1 MNGKQL
7 KNSILQWAIQG
18 KLVPQ
23 DPNDEP
29 ASVLLDKIRQEKERL
44 IKEKK
49 IKRDKNASIIYRG
62 EDNSYYE
69 KILATGEV
77 KCIDEEI
84 PFEIPLGWEWCR
96 IVSLADVVRGGSP
109 RPAGS
114 PIFYDGSIPFLKV
127 ADLTR
132 ESSIYVKSFSSTIK
146 EAGLSKTRLVEAG
159 TLLLTN
165 SGATLGVPKICTF
178 ETTFNDGVAAFLSL
192 DERLKLYV
200 YWFFCYMTDLYRNI
214 NQGTAQPNLNTDI
227 IKMTLVPIPPYKEQ
241 IRIVE
246 ELGNISPIIKHYEK
260 AQDELDELNESIP
273 KLIKQSILQEAIRG
287 KLVPQLA
294 EEGTAQELLEQIK
307 EEKQKLVKEGKLKK
321 SALNDSVIFRGDD
334 NKYWEKKGTTCECI
348 DEDIPFDIPKSWAW
362 ARLETILNTGS
373 ARRVHAKD
381 WRQAGIPFYRA
392 REIGKL
398 ADEGFVDN
406 ELYIDLSLYE
416 DFSSSGVPL
425 PNDLMITAVG
435 TLGKVYIVKKSDKF
449 YYKDGSVLCLANKYG
464 LCAEYLKMVIES
476 PFFKGQYRQE
486 SQGTTVAT
494 LTMVRL
500 QKYLIPIPPLQEQYR
515 IVETYRNIASI
526 MSR

>member
-1 MNGKQL
+1 M
-7 KNSILQWAIQG
+7 S
-18 KLVPQ
+18 
-23 DPNDEP
+23 
-29 ASVLLDKIRQEKERL
+29 
-44 IKEKK
+44 
-49 IKRDKNASIIYRG
+49 
-62 EDNSYYE
+62 SYYE

-334 NKYWEKKGTTCECI
+334 NKYYEQIGKKCLDITEQ
-348 DEDIPFDIPKSWAW
+348 IPFDLPESWSWA
-362 ARLETILNTGS
+362 RGMSVFMPMESTKPLS
-373 ARRVHAKD
+373 D
-381 WRQAGIPFYRA
+381 
-392 REIGKL
+392 
-398 ADEGFVDN
+398 FV
-406 ELYIDLSLYE
+406 YIDVDAVNNRLNIIDNPKKVRFENAPSRATRKLHKNDLLFSMVRPYLKNIALVDDIYIDAIASTGFYVITPSLGYYPVFLFYLMLSNYVVDGLNAFMKGDNSPSINNCHIEDYLY
-416 DFSSSGVPL
+416 PL
-425 PNDLMITAVG
+425 PP
-435 TLGKVYIVKKSDKF
+435 
-449 YYKDGSVLCLANKYG
+449 
-464 LCAEYLKMVIES
+464 IE
-476 PFFKGQYRQE
+476 E
-486 SQGTTVAT
+486 
-494 LTMVRL
+494 
-500 QKYLIPIPPLQEQYR
+500 QKR
-515 IVETYRNIASI
+515 IVNKIEQLFKQLR
-526 MSR
+526 